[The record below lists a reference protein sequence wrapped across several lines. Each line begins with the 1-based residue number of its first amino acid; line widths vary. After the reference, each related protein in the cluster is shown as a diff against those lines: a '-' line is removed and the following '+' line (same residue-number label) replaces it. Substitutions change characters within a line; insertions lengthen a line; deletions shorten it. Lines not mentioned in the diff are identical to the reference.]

1 MRPYVS
7 LNIFVQ
13 FLLIG
18 LVLGLTLINIML
30 FSDILRGLPAI
41 VLLIAALF
49 QSFPFCYLCDLI
61 VEDCEDLSN
70 LLAQT
75 QWVDAQPKYKA
86 TLKIYLQHLQQ
97 PIMFNAGGIF
107 PVSMSNN
114 IKVGSSINFLLYP

>member
-1 MRPYVS
+1 
-7 LNIFVQ
+7 
-13 FLLIG
+13 
-18 LVLGLTLINIML
+18 ML

>member
-1 MRPYVS
+1 MRPVVS

-30 FSDILRGLPAI
+30 FSGILRGLPAI

-49 QSFPFCYLCDLI
+49 QSFP
-61 VEDCEDLSN
+61 CEDLSN

-75 QWVDAQPKYKA
+75 QWVDAQPKYKT
-86 TLKIYLQHLQQ
+86 TLKIFLQHLQQ

-114 IKVGSSINFLLYP
+114 IKVGSKNF